1 MSRPDMAR
9 VGISMTGEGG
19 RDPKH
24 VLEELNA
31 IMDDL
36 VEKMGVW
43 EERLRRRIEEGD
55 EKGLIAE
62 AGKGGFFGR
71 KVDEVR
77 STLDENRP
85 IGAQEAQV
93 DAEKRPPQEDLD
105 DLEVQIEDKCDTVSK
120 KVDAL
125 MDEIMNI
132 KEELSDR
139 IKRSMDEMADLDIYP
154 DGDGNLDEDLDE
166 DLDEGRD
173 ERT

>member
-1 MSRPDMAR
+1 MFVS
-9 VGISMTGEGG
+9 GEGG

-24 VLEELNA
+24 VLEELNS

-43 EERLRRRIEEGD
+43 EEKLRRRIEEGD

-62 AGKGGFFGR
+62 AGKGGFFGK

-85 IGAQEAQV
+85 IRAQDGQAGTDE
-93 DAEKRPPQEDLD
+93 RPAQEDLD
-105 DLEVQIEDKCDTVSK
+105 ELEVQIEDKCDTVSK

-125 MDEIMNI
+125 MDEVMNI

-154 DGDGNLDEDLDE
+154 DGDGDLDE
-166 DLDEGRD
+166 DIGDD
-173 ERT
+173 PDDRT